1 MLRKLTIRNFK
12 RFDDVEIE
20 LASPVVFV
28 GPNNSGKTT
37 VLQALALWELGLRR
51 WVEKRLEAG
60 SKAKERRGVVINRRD
75 LVQLPV
81 PRAALLWRDLRLRRT
96 AKGTGKATQNVLIE
110 VCVEGVSQGVAWSC
124 PLEFDYSTDETIHC
138 RPSRSS
144 AEADLG
150 KLVPREALE
159 VRVAYLPPMS
169 GLAAN
174 ERRIDEGAIEVSL
187 GEGQTAQVLRNLCW
201 KLWEAEK
208 ARPEHG
214 EWGSLVRQMKRL
226 FGAELLAPEYVAERG
241 EIQMSYRER
250 LGGEQKR
257 VELDLSGAGRGFQQ
271 TLLLLAFLR
280 WKPGS
285 VVLIDEPDAHLEVL
299 RQRQIYAELTETCRR
314 FGSQLI
320 IATHSEVVL
329 NEATRDK
336 IVAFVGKPH
345 VMRQSDQVRK
355 ALALLGFEQFLQAE
369 TKRWVLYLEGSTDL
383 EALRALAQVLDHK
396 AADCLA
402 DAFVHYVSNEA
413 RKARKHFFGLL
424 EAYPHLRGV
433 AVFDN
438 TPDIT
443 IQSHPQLREVKW
455 NRREL
460 ENYFC
465 QPFLLRRW
473 VEQSTTADDL
483 FGHSELQRRK
493 QAMEEAIT
501 ENTIP
506 VALKDPNHSFWHANK
521 VSEEYLP
528 AVFGAF
534 FKKLGLPNSMNKS
547 DYCHLARLL
556 KPEEVAN
563 EIKSVLDLIYDTSQ
577 LAST

>member
-1 MLRKLTIRNFK
+1 MLTKLTIRNFK
-12 RFDDVEIE
+12 RFDEVEIE

-37 VLQALALWELGLRR
+37 ALQALALWELGLKR
-51 WVEKRLEAG
+51 WVEKRLATG

-81 PRAALLWRDLRLRRT
+81 PRSALLWKDLHLRQSP
-96 AKGTGKATQNVLIE
+96 KGTGKATQNVLIE
-110 VCVEGVSQGVAWSC
+110 ICVEGVGDGVAWSC

-138 RPSRSS
+138 RPARTNGDV
-144 AEADLG
+144 DLER
-150 KLVPREALE
+150 LVPPQARA

-174 ERRIDEGAIEVSL
+174 ERRIDEGAIHVSL

-208 ARPEHG
+208 EKRYQG
-214 EWGSLVRQMKRL
+214 EWGSLVAQMKRL
-226 FGAELLAPEYVAERG
+226 FGAELLPPEYVAARG

-250 LGGEQKR
+250 LARGQKR
-257 VELDLSGAGRGFQQ
+257 VELDLSASGRGFQQ
-271 TLLLLAFLR
+271 TLLVLAFLR

-314 FGSQLI
+314 FSSQLI
-320 IATHSEVVL
+320 VATHSEVVL

-336 IVAFVGKPH
+336 IVAFVGRPH

-355 ALALLGFEQFLQAE
+355 ALALLGYEQFLQAE
-369 TKRWVLYLEGSTDL
+369 TKGWVLYLQGSTDL
-383 EALRALAQVLDHK
+383 EALRALAQ
-396 AADCLA
+396 AANHPVQQRLA

-413 RKARKHFFGLL
+413 RKAREHFFGLL

-438 TPDIT
+438 TPDVT
-443 IQSHPQLREVKW
+443 VQSHPQLREVKW
-455 NRREL
+455 SRREL

-473 VEQSTTADDL
+473 VEQSAVADDL
-483 FGHSELQRRK
+483 FGHGELQRRK

-506 VALKDPNHSFWHANK
+506 VALNNPNHNFWMTNK
-521 VSEEYLP
+521 VSDEYLP

-547 DYCHLARLL
+547 DYCQLARLL
-556 KPEEVAN
+556 QPN
-563 EIKSVLDLIYDTSQ
+563 EIDPEIIQVLDLIKGVSDDTS
-577 LAST
+577 S

>member
-1 MLRKLTIRNFK
+1 MLIKLTIRNFK

-37 VLQALALWELGLRR
+37 ALQALALWELGLRR
-51 WVEKRLEAG
+51 WIEKRVATG

-81 PRAALLWRDLRLRRT
+81 PRSALLWRDLHLRRT

-110 VCVEGVSQGVAWSC
+110 VCVEGVSEGVAWSC

-138 RPSRSS
+138 RPARSND
-144 AEADLG
+144 EGDLD
-150 KLVPREALE
+150 KLVPRQARE

-174 ERRIDEGAIEVSL
+174 ERRIDEGAIYVSL

-208 ARPEHG
+208 DKPAHG
-214 EWGSLVRQMKRL
+214 EWASLVAQMQRL
-226 FGAELLAPEYVAERG
+226 FGAELIEPEYVTDRG
-241 EIQMSYRER
+241 EIQMSYREPTAGR
-250 LGGEQKR
+250 QKR
-257 VELDLSGAGRGFQQ
+257 VELDLSAAGRGFQQ

-299 RQRQIYAELTETCRR
+299 RQRQIYAELTDTCRR

-320 IATHSEVVL
+320 IATHSEIVL

-345 VMRQSDQVRK
+345 GMRQSDQVRK

-369 TKRWVLYLEGSTDL
+369 TKGWVLYLEGSTDL
-383 EALRALAQVLDHK
+383 ESLRALAQVLRHPV
-396 AADCLA
+396 ADRLA

-413 RKARKHFFGLL
+413 RKAREHFFGLL

-433 AVFDN
+433 AIFDN
-438 TPDIT
+438 TPDVT
-443 IQSHPQLREVKW
+443 VQSHPQLREVKW
-455 NRREL
+455 TRREL

-473 VEQSTTADDL
+473 VEQSTAADDL

-493 QAMEEAIT
+493 QAMEEAIV

-506 VALKDPNHSFWHANK
+506 VALNDPNHPFWQTNK
-521 VSEEYLP
+521 VSDEYLP
-528 AVFGAF
+528 SVYGAF

-547 DYCHLARLL
+547 DYSQLARLL
-556 KPEEVAN
+556 RPEEVAD
-563 EIKSVLDLIYDTSQ
+563 ELKQVLDLIYKTSQ
-577 LAST
+577 PGAA